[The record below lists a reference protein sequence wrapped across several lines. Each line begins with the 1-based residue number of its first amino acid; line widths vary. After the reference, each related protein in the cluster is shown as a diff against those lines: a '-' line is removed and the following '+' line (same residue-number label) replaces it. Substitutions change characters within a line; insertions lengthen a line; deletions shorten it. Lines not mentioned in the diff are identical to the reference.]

1 MNEHAKVLSQRC
13 YASSLF
19 FKWVYRNPWHWLV
32 DIRHIPAYHVDYTT
46 AQRSVWVLPL
56 KVSFKDWTSQRWVK
70 TFYLRRTLFLSTW
83 GKLRTSIR
91 KHSASLYQFNFHACS
106 TKPAEFDLLVI
117 NQWMTVLWHFKRKP
131 KKPSTPTLWAWFQPV
146 LTAVSFTPDRTTW
159 VRSPEAEI
167 REDHSVYPIQI
178 QSALRRY
185 HENRMHTEPLVKSY
199 GATWGTEN
207 SI

>member
-1 MNEHAKVLSQRC
+1 MGIHK
-13 YASSLF
+13 SLTLA
-19 FKWVYRNPWHWLV
+19 RG
-32 DIRHIPAYHVDYTT
+32 YTPYT
-46 AQRSVWVLPL
+46 C
-56 KVSFKDWTSQRWVK
+56 VSFRLHHCTEVSLGSTIEGVIQRLNQSEMGQK
-70 TFYLRRTLFLSTW
+70 IYLRRTLFLSTW

-91 KHSASLYQFNFHACS
+91 KYSASLYQFNFHACP

-131 KKPSTPTLWAWFQPV
+131 KKPSTPSLWAWFQPV

-199 GATWGTEN
+199 GATRGTEN